1 MNIAG
6 SSFVFRI
13 IKSIPRLSFFELR
26 CQVLFLLW
34 LQYFGLTTTCFQ
46 VTFCCNCVCCF
57 VLFSIFQSLT
67 HLSSICTVPNINSDN
82 QTLATVIINIS
93 YPHTLLS
100 HSPVHT
106 TLLQL
111 YQIITVLV
119 GAVCEYSSVCLNFS
133 SCN

>member
-6 SSFVFRI
+6 SSFVFHI

-34 LQYFGLTTTCFQ
+34 LQYFA
-46 VTFCCNCVCCF
+46 VIVCA
-57 VLFSIFQSLT
+57 VLYYSQYFNHKLIYLPSVLYQILIPTIKPLQRSLSIL
-67 HLSSICTVPNINSDN
+67 
-82 QTLATVIINIS
+82 S